1 MPRSAPTADSRALAD
16 IAQRFHEHQMAA
28 DPLAA
33 TSYGLPVHRDRLPDL
48 TSHGQARIR
57 TQAVALRAEAA
68 AVDPGGLDD
77 GERTSR
83 TMLLQL
89 LGHDIEEIDAGW
101 VEFAVDAFKFGPQVA
116 PLTVMSRAVIAE
128 AEGAAGHLARL
139 AGMRAYLQDALERHR
154 DGVARG
160 RTPVH
165 RGVAAAIAQSRATA
179 AQPPEDAP
187 MLEPLR
193 QLGDGAAL
201 ETGRRLWTHATAP
214 AFAAYADGLVADI
227 APHARPDDRAGLCW
241 LDGGEDLYLAR
252 LRRFTTL
259 SQPDPDAIHQT
270 GLEAIARLG
279 EEYAEIGGRHLGVT
293 DLATIS
299 QRLRHDPQLNYAA
312 PTEIVPHAQHVA
324 DMAAQAI
331 THVIGRVP
339 TTPCVVRAIP
349 EVEARGAAGAYYQQ
363 PAPGRPH
370 GTYWVNTTDPAMPRY
385 KAEAT
390 CFHETQP
397 GHHTQLG
404 LQVELDLPTF
414 RRFGTILSGFV
425 EGWALYTERLARE
438 IGLYSGD
445 LGLLGMLATDSMR
458 ACRLVVDT
466 GLHHRGWSRQQ
477 AVAFMEANSPLPQA
491 TIQAEVDRYLVYQG
505 QACSYMLGRLEIQR
519 LRAEAEQRLGA
530 PLDLRAFHD
539 VVLAEGSVPLD
550 VLADTVGRWI
560 TDTEARMCGRPQG
573 TGRAD
578 L

>member
-1 MPRSAPTADSRALAD
+1 
-16 IAQRFHEHQMAA
+16 MAA

-33 TSYGLPVHRDRLPDL
+33 TSHGLSVHRDRLPDL
-48 TSHGQARIR
+48 SGRGRAEVRAR
-57 TQAVALRAEAA
+57 AVALRAEAA

-77 GERTSR
+77 VRRTSR

-89 LGHDIEEIDAGW
+89 LGHDIDEIDAGW
-101 VEFAVDAFKFGPQVA
+101 VEFAVDAFRFGPQVA
-116 PLTVMSRAVIAE
+116 PLTLMSRTQITDE
-128 AEGAAGHLARL
+128 GGAADHLARL
-139 AGMRAYLQDALERHR
+139 AGLGAYLEGALDRHR

-165 RGVAAAIAQSRATA
+165 RGVTAAIAQCRATA
-179 AQPPEDAP
+179 AQPAGAALLLD
-187 MLEPLR
+187 PLR
-193 QLGDGAAL
+193 QLRDGAAV
-201 ETGRRLWTHATAP
+201 EKGERLWAEVTAP

-227 APHARPDDRAGLCW
+227 EPHARPDDRAGLCW
-241 LDGGEDLYLAR
+241 LEGGEELYRAR

-259 SQPDPDAIHQT
+259 SDPDPDAIHMT
-270 GLEAIARLG
+270 GLAIIAQLA
-279 EEYAEIGGRHLGVT
+279 EEYAEIGGRFLGVT
-293 DLATIS
+293 DLAAIT
-299 QRLRHDPQLNYAA
+299 QQLRHDPQLNYAGPA
-312 PTEIVPHAQHVA
+312 DIVPHAQQMA

-331 THVIGRVP
+331 GQVIGRVP
-339 TTPCVVRAIP
+339 ATPCVVRAIP

-370 GTYWVNTTDPAMPRY
+370 GTYWVNTTDPVMPRS

-414 RRFGTILSGFV
+414 RRFGSVLSGFV

-445 LGLLGMLATDSMR
+445 LGLLGMLSTDSMR

-477 AVAFMEANSPLPQA
+477 AVEFMEANSPLPEA
-491 TIQAEVDRYLVYQG
+491 AIQAEVDRYLVYQG

-519 LRAEAEQRLGA
+519 LRARSEQHLRA
-530 PLDLRAFHD
+530 AFDLKAFHD
-539 VVLAEGSVPLD
+539 VVLSSGSVPLD
-550 VLADTVGRWI
+550 VLADTVEGWI
-560 TDTEARMCGRPQG
+560 AVRGSADDDLADISDTEHE
-573 TGRAD
+573 
-578 L
+578 